1 MQTISQTEGR
11 YQARPGNPPYVVD
24 LLTDKTSST
33 HITFESAVAR
43 SYTLNRFST
52 GARQ

>member
-1 MQTISQTEGR
+1 MQTTSKTEGR

-33 HITFESAVAR
+33 HLEFEHAVNRA
-43 SYTLNRFST
+43 YILNRFST
-52 GARQ
+52 GARI